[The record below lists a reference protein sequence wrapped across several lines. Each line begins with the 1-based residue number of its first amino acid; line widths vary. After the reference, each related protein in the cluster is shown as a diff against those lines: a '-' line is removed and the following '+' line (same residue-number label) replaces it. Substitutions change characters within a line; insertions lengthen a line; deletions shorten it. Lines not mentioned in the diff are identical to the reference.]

1 MSRNRQ
7 YTWQTAEPALGDGRL
22 SVLVWGSGQE
32 RGKTIRQPADTGT
45 GIYNKLKRETAMSNK
60 YTLDQTELD
69 ELAANCRALSE
80 FIKDE
85 EDDSRA
91 AELREMYGT
100 FVDILTGVHSG
111 APGMADTLKAINVRG
126 QDNQALNDLHG
137 AASALMVAIEGE
149 WDRRKV

>member
-1 MSRNRQ
+1 
-7 YTWQTAEPALGDGRL
+7 
-22 SVLVWGSGQE
+22 
-32 RGKTIRQPADTGT
+32 
-45 GIYNKLKRETAMSNK
+45 MSNK

-91 AELREMYGT
+91 ADLREIYGT
-100 FVDILTGVHSG
+100 FVDILTGLHSG
-111 APGMADTLKAINVRG
+111 APNMADTIKAINVRG

-137 AASALMVAIEGE
+137 AASALMEAIACE